1 MNELLVRLVTSLSAG
16 LAYGLTG
23 FGKSSGEKLDTVKLG
38 ISLGVSLVAGVV
50 AEFTGWDISTA
61 MQFLGTAGVT
71 VLVENFVKT
80 VVRRN
85 PLKKKKK

>member
-1 MNELLVRLVTSLSAG
+1 MNELLVRLGTSLSAG

-23 FGKSSGEKLDTVKLG
+23 FGKSSGEKLDAVKLG
-38 ISLGVSLVAGVV
+38 VSLGVSLVAGVV
-50 AEFTGWDISTA
+50 AEFVGWDISTA
-61 MQFLGTAGVT
+61 TQFLGTAGFT